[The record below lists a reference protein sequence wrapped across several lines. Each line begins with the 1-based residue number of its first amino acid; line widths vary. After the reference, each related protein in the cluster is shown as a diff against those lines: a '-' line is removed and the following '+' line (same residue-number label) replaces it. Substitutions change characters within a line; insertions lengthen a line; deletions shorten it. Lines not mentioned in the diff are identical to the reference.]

1 MKKMIQKL
9 TLISV
14 LAASA
19 INLAVATVPASAFD
33 CKNDT
38 SIIKVDCDDKGSGIG
53 GILQLV
59 LTILTA
65 GVAIAAIAG
74 ISIAAFTYTT
84 AGGNEEKVKKSK
96 DRILQIVIG
105 LLVYGIM
112 WAALQWLIPGGVL

>member
-1 MKKMIQKL
+1 MKKMIQKIL
-9 TLISV
+9 FVVMIITFSFGLLLGDV
-14 LAASA
+14 PTAQAA
-19 INLAVATVPASAFD
+19 TCP
-33 CKNDT
+33 DT
-38 SIIKVDCDDKGSGIG
+38 SIIKVECGEDGRGIG